1 MTIKVNDSNIYNKNF
16 GLLVKQE
23 AFFFTMNVTTEKIEN
38 HKVVLTIE
46 VPAEEL
52 DKGIKAA
59 CKSLANRVNIP
70 GFRKG
75 KAPRRILEMNIGK
88 EAILDEAFDRVAQKA
103 FDEALKQENLD
114 PVDRP
119 QVDIVTLEE
128 GKDVVFKA
136 TITPVPEVTLGEY
149 KGLKV
154 AKDAVE
160 VKDEQVEEQV
170 KNILNHHAKMV
181 DAEEGATVANDD
193 FITLDFK
200 GEVDGVA
207 FAGGEGKDYPL
218 QIGSHSF
225 IDTFED
231 QLVGL
236 KVGEEK
242 DVNVTFPEEY
252 HAKDLAG
259 KAAVFHCK
267 INSIKHK
274 EMPELTDEF
283 VKASTSYE
291 SIEDMKAKL
300 RENIEKNAQ
309 READTKRRN
318 EILKQATDNITVD
331 IPEVMVE
338 NRVSNMIQELS
349 VNLENQGM
357 NLDAY
362 LKYANMDM
370 AKLREQYKESAAIAV
385 KTDLMLDAVAKAE
398 DIKVENADI
407 NAEIALLAATYGTT
421 PQEVSKI
428 IKKNHSIGNLVATV
442 LHKKAANF
450 IIDSAVE
457 A

>member
-1 MTIKVNDSNIYNKNF
+1 
-16 GLLVKQE
+16 
-23 AFFFTMNVTTEKIEN
+23 MNVTTEKIEN

-207 FAGGEGKDYPL
+207 FPGGEGKDYPL

-283 VKASTSYE
+283 VKETTSYE
-291 SIEDMKAKL
+291 NIEDMKAKL

-331 IPEVMVE
+331 IPEVMIE

-362 LKYANMDM
+362 LKYANMDI

>member
-1 MTIKVNDSNIYNKNF
+1 
-16 GLLVKQE
+16 
-23 AFFFTMNVTTEKIEN
+23 MNVTTEKIEN

-274 EMPELTDEF
+274 EMPVLTDEF

>member
-1 MTIKVNDSNIYNKNF
+1 
-16 GLLVKQE
+16 
-23 AFFFTMNVTTEKIEN
+23 MNVTTEKIEN

-283 VKASTSYE
+283 VRASTSYE

>member
-1 MTIKVNDSNIYNKNF
+1 
-16 GLLVKQE
+16 
-23 AFFFTMNVTTEKIEN
+23 MNVTTEKIEN

-181 DAEEGATVANDD
+181 DAEDGATVANDD

>member
-1 MTIKVNDSNIYNKNF
+1 
-16 GLLVKQE
+16 
-23 AFFFTMNVTTEKIEN
+23 MNVTTEKIEN

-362 LKYANMDM
+362 LKYANMDI

>member
-1 MTIKVNDSNIYNKNF
+1 
-16 GLLVKQE
+16 
-23 AFFFTMNVTTEKIEN
+23 MNVTTEKIEN

-128 GKDVVFKA
+128 GKNVVFKA

-370 AKLREQYKESAAIAV
+370 AKLGEQYKESAAIAV

>member
-1 MTIKVNDSNIYNKNF
+1 
-16 GLLVKQE
+16 
-23 AFFFTMNVTTEKIEN
+23 MNVTTEKIEN

-75 KAPRRILEMNIGK
+75 HAPRRILEMNIGK
-88 EAILDEAFDRVAQKA
+88 EAILDEAFNRVADKA

-119 QVDIVTLEE
+119 KVDIVTLEE
-128 GKDVVFKA
+128 GKNVVFKA

-160 VKDEQVEEQV
+160 VTDEQVEEQV

-181 DAEEGATVANDD
+181 EAEVDAAVKNDD

-207 FAGGEGKDYPL
+207 FPGGEGKDYPL

-225 IDTFED
+225 IEGFED

-236 KVGEEK
+236 KAGEEK

-259 KAAVFHCK
+259 KPAVFHCK
-267 INSIKHK
+267 VNSIKHK

-283 VKASTSYE
+283 VKESTSYE

-300 RENIEKNAQ
+300 RKNIEDNAN

-331 IPEVMVE
+331 IPDVMIE
-338 NRVSNMIQELS
+338 NRVTNMIQELS

-362 LKYANMDM
+362 LQY
-370 AKLREQYKESAAIAV
+370 AKLDMDKLRAQYKETAAVAV

-398 DIKVENADI
+398 NIKVENNDI
-407 NAEIALLAATYGTT
+407 NAEIALLAATYRTT

-428 IKKNHSIGNLVATV
+428 IKKNGSIGNLVATV

-450 IIDSAVE
+450 VIDSAVE

>member
-1 MTIKVNDSNIYNKNF
+1 
-16 GLLVKQE
+16 
-23 AFFFTMNVTTEKIEN
+23 MNVTTEKIEN

-88 EAILDEAFDRVAQKA
+88 EAILDEAFNRVAQKA
-103 FDEALKQENLD
+103 FEEALKQENLD

-119 QVDIVTLEE
+119 QVDVVTLEE

-207 FAGGEGKDYPL
+207 FAGGKGKDYPL

>member
-1 MTIKVNDSNIYNKNF
+1 
-16 GLLVKQE
+16 
-23 AFFFTMNVTTEKIEN
+23 MNVTTEKIEN

-318 EILKQATDNITVD
+318 EILKQDTDNITVD

>member
-1 MTIKVNDSNIYNKNF
+1 
-16 GLLVKQE
+16 
-23 AFFFTMNVTTEKIEN
+23 MNVTTEKIEN

-52 DKGIKAA
+52 DKSIKAA

-75 KAPRRILEMNIGK
+75 HAPRKILEMNIGK

-119 QVDIVTLEE
+119 KVDIVTLEE
-128 GKDVVFKA
+128 GKNVVFKA

-154 AKDAVE
+154 AKEAVT
-160 VKDEQVEEQV
+160 VTDEQVEEQV

-181 DAEEGATVANDD
+181 EAEVDAAVKNDD

-200 GEVDGVA
+200 GEVNGEA

-225 IDTFED
+225 IEGFED

-259 KAAVFHCK
+259 KPAVFHCK
-267 INSIKHK
+267 VNSIKHK
-274 EMPELTDEF
+274 ELPELTDEF
-283 VKASTSYE
+283 VKESTSYE
-291 SIEDMKAKL
+291 SVEDMKAKL
-300 RENIEKNAQ
+300 RKNIEDNAQ
-309 READTKRRN
+309 READAKRRN

-331 IPEVMVE
+331 IPDIMVE
-338 NRVSNMIQELS
+338 NRANNMIQELS
-349 VNLENQGM
+349 VNLESQGM

-362 LKYANMDM
+362 LKFTKMDM
-370 AKLREQYKESAAIAV
+370 DKLREQYKESAAEAV

-398 DIKVENADI
+398 NIKVENADI
-407 NAEIALLAATYGTT
+407 NAEIALLAATYRTT

-428 IKKNHSIGNLVATV
+428 IKKNNSIGNLVATV
-442 LHKKAANF
+442 LHKKAASF
-450 IIDSAVE
+450 VIDNAVE

>member
-1 MTIKVNDSNIYNKNF
+1 
-16 GLLVKQE
+16 
-23 AFFFTMNVTTEKIEN
+23 MNVTTEKIEN

-207 FAGGEGKDYPL
+207 FAGGEGKDYLL

>member
-1 MTIKVNDSNIYNKNF
+1 
-16 GLLVKQE
+16 
-23 AFFFTMNVTTEKIEN
+23 MNVTTEKIEN

-291 SIEDMKAKL
+291 SIKDMKAKL

>member
-1 MTIKVNDSNIYNKNF
+1 
-16 GLLVKQE
+16 
-23 AFFFTMNVTTEKIEN
+23 MNVTTEKIEN

-274 EMPELTDEF
+274 EKPELTDEF

>member
-1 MTIKVNDSNIYNKNF
+1 
-16 GLLVKQE
+16 
-23 AFFFTMNVTTEKIEN
+23 MNVTTEKIEN

-450 IIDSAVE
+450 IIDSAVG

>member
-1 MTIKVNDSNIYNKNF
+1 
-16 GLLVKQE
+16 
-23 AFFFTMNVTTEKIEN
+23 MNVTTEKIEN

-349 VNLENQGM
+349 LNLENQGM

>member
-1 MTIKVNDSNIYNKNF
+1 
-16 GLLVKQE
+16 
-23 AFFFTMNVTTEKIEN
+23 MNVTTEKIEN

-267 INSIKHK
+267 INSIKHQ

>member
-1 MTIKVNDSNIYNKNF
+1 
-16 GLLVKQE
+16 
-23 AFFFTMNVTTEKIEN
+23 MNVTTEKIEN

-225 IDTFED
+225 IDTFEN

>member
-1 MTIKVNDSNIYNKNF
+1 
-16 GLLVKQE
+16 
-23 AFFFTMNVTTEKIEN
+23 MNVTTEKIEN

-181 DAEEGATVANDD
+181 DAEQGATVANDD

-207 FAGGEGKDYPL
+207 FAGGKGKDYPL

-338 NRVSNMIQELS
+338 NRVSSMIQELS

>member
-1 MTIKVNDSNIYNKNF
+1 
-16 GLLVKQE
+16 
-23 AFFFTMNVTTEKIEN
+23 MNVTTEKIEN

-103 FDEALKQENLD
+103 FEEALKQENLD

-128 GKDVVFKA
+128 GKNVVFKA

>member
-1 MTIKVNDSNIYNKNF
+1 
-16 GLLVKQE
+16 
-23 AFFFTMNVTTEKIEN
+23 MNVTTEKIEN

-75 KAPRRILEMNIGK
+75 HAPRRILEMHIGK
-88 EAILDEAFDRVAQKA
+88 EAIMDEAFDRVAQKA
-103 FDEALKQENLD
+103 FDAALKQENLD

-154 AKDAVE
+154 AKDAVVVTDE
-160 VKDEQVEEQV
+160 QIDEQVN
-170 KNILNHHAKMV
+170 NILNHHAKMI

-225 IDTFED
+225 IDNFED
-231 QLVGL
+231 QLIGL

-274 EMPELTDEF
+274 ELPELTDEF
-283 VKASTSYE
+283 VKNSTSYE
-291 SIEDMKAKL
+291 NIEDMKAKL
-300 RENIEKNAQ
+300 RENTEKRME

-331 IPEVMVE
+331 IPDVMVE
-338 NRVSNMIQELS
+338 NRISNMVQELA

-362 LKYANMDM
+362 LKYTNMDM

-428 IKKNHSIGNLVATV
+428 IKKNGSIGNLVATV

-450 IIDSAVE
+450 VIDSAVE

>member
-1 MTIKVNDSNIYNKNF
+1 
-16 GLLVKQE
+16 
-23 AFFFTMNVTTEKIEN
+23 MNVTTEKIEN

-136 TITPVPEVTLGEY
+136 TITPVPEVTIGEY

>member
-1 MTIKVNDSNIYNKNF
+1 
-16 GLLVKQE
+16 
-23 AFFFTMNVTTEKIEN
+23 MNVTTEKIEN

-421 PQEVSKI
+421 PQEVGKI

>member
-1 MTIKVNDSNIYNKNF
+1 
-16 GLLVKQE
+16 
-23 AFFFTMNVTTEKIEN
+23 MNVTTEKIEN

-46 VPAEEL
+46 VPAEE
-52 DKGIKAA
+52 
-59 CKSLANRVNIP
+59 
-70 GFRKG
+70 
-75 KAPRRILEMNIGK
+75 
-88 EAILDEAFDRVAQKA
+88 LDEAFDRVAQKA

-218 QIGSHSF
+218 QIG
-225 IDTFED
+225 
-231 QLVGL
+231 GL

>member
-1 MTIKVNDSNIYNKNF
+1 
-16 GLLVKQE
+16 
-23 AFFFTMNVTTEKIEN
+23 MNVTTEKIEN

-128 GKDVVFKA
+128 GKNVVFKA

-259 KAAVFHCK
+259 KVAVFHCK

>member
-1 MTIKVNDSNIYNKNF
+1 
-16 GLLVKQE
+16 
-23 AFFFTMNVTTEKIEN
+23 MNVTTEKIEN

-46 VPAEEL
+46 VPDEEL

-88 EAILDEAFDRVAQKA
+88 EAILDEAFDHVAQKA

-128 GKDVVFKA
+128 GKNVVFKA

-160 VKDEQVEEQV
+160 VKDEQVEEKV

>member
-1 MTIKVNDSNIYNKNF
+1 
-16 GLLVKQE
+16 
-23 AFFFTMNVTTEKIEN
+23 MNVTTEKIEN

-88 EAILDEAFDRVAQKA
+88 EAIL
-103 FDEALKQENLD
+103 DEALKQENLD

>member
-1 MTIKVNDSNIYNKNF
+1 
-16 GLLVKQE
+16 
-23 AFFFTMNVTTEKIEN
+23 MNVTTEKIEN

-385 KTDLMLDAVAKAE
+385 KTDLMLM
-398 DIKVENADI
+398 
-407 NAEIALLAATYGTT
+407 LL
-421 PQEVSKI
+421 QKLKISKLKTLI
-428 IKKNHSIGNLVATV
+428 STLKSLYLLQLMVQ
-442 LHKKAANF
+442 LHKK
-450 IIDSAVE
+450 
-457 A
+457 

>member
-1 MTIKVNDSNIYNKNF
+1 
-16 GLLVKQE
+16 
-23 AFFFTMNVTTEKIEN
+23 MNVTTEKIEN

-75 KAPRRILEMNIGK
+75 HTPRRILEMHIGK
-88 EAILDEAFDRVAQKA
+88 EAIMDEAFDRVAQKA
-103 FDEALKQENLD
+103 FDAALKQENLD

-154 AKDAVE
+154 AKDAVVVTDE
-160 VKDEQVEEQV
+160 QINEQVE
-170 KNILNHHAKMV
+170 NIRGHHAKMI
-181 DAEEGATVANDD
+181 DAEEGAAVANDD

-207 FAGGEGKDYPL
+207 FPGGEGKDYPL

-225 IDTFED
+225 IDNFED
-231 QLVGL
+231 QLIGL

-274 EMPELTDEF
+274 QLPELTDEF
-283 VKASTSYE
+283 VKEHTSYE
-291 SIEDMKAKL
+291 NIEDMKAKL
-300 RENIEKNAQ
+300 RETTEKRME

-331 IPEVMVE
+331 IPDVMVE
-338 NRVSNMIQELS
+338 NRVSNMVQELS

-362 LKYANMDM
+362 LKYTNIDMD
-370 AKLREQYKESAAIAV
+370 KLREQYKESAAIAV

-428 IKKNHSIGNLVATV
+428 IKKNGSIGNLVATV

-450 IIDSAVE
+450 VIDSAVE

>member
-1 MTIKVNDSNIYNKNF
+1 
-16 GLLVKQE
+16 
-23 AFFFTMNVTTEKIEN
+23 MNVTTEKIEN

-128 GKDVVFKA
+128 GKNVVFKA

-318 EILKQATDNITVD
+318 EILKQATDNIIVD

>member
-1 MTIKVNDSNIYNKNF
+1 
-16 GLLVKQE
+16 
-23 AFFFTMNVTTEKIEN
+23 MNVTTEKIEN

-207 FAGGEGKDYPL
+207 FPGGEGKDYPL

-283 VKASTSYE
+283 VKETTSYE
-291 SIEDMKAKL
+291 NIEDMKAKL

-362 LKYANMDM
+362 LKYANMDI

>member
-1 MTIKVNDSNIYNKNF
+1 
-16 GLLVKQE
+16 
-23 AFFFTMNVTTEKIEN
+23 MNVTTEKIEN

-88 EAILDEAFDRVAQKA
+88 EAILDEAFDCVAQKA

>member
-1 MTIKVNDSNIYNKNF
+1 
-16 GLLVKQE
+16 
-23 AFFFTMNVTTEKIEN
+23 MNVTTEKIEN

-128 GKDVVFKA
+128 GKDVVFNA

-236 KVGEEK
+236 KVCEEK

>member
-1 MTIKVNDSNIYNKNF
+1 
-16 GLLVKQE
+16 
-23 AFFFTMNVTTEKIEN
+23 MNVTTEKIEN

-242 DVNVTFPEEY
+242 DVNVTFSEEY

>member
-1 MTIKVNDSNIYNKNF
+1 
-16 GLLVKQE
+16 
-23 AFFFTMNVTTEKIEN
+23 MNVTTEKIEN

-75 KAPRRILEMNIGK
+75 KAPRRIFEMNIGK

>member
-1 MTIKVNDSNIYNKNF
+1 
-16 GLLVKQE
+16 
-23 AFFFTMNVTTEKIEN
+23 MNVTTEKIEN

-370 AKLREQYKESAAIAV
+370 AKLREQYKESAVIAV

>member
-1 MTIKVNDSNIYNKNF
+1 
-16 GLLVKQE
+16 
-23 AFFFTMNVTTEKIEN
+23 MNVTTEKIEN

-450 IIDSAVE
+450 IIDSAVD

>member
-1 MTIKVNDSNIYNKNF
+1 
-16 GLLVKQE
+16 
-23 AFFFTMNVTTEKIEN
+23 MNVTTEKIEN

-128 GKDVVFKA
+128 GKNVVFKA

-398 DIKVENADI
+398 DIKVENTDI

>member
-1 MTIKVNDSNIYNKNF
+1 
-16 GLLVKQE
+16 
-23 AFFFTMNVTTEKIEN
+23 MNVTTEKIEN

-274 EMPELTDEF
+274 EMPELSDEF

>member
-1 MTIKVNDSNIYNKNF
+1 
-16 GLLVKQE
+16 
-23 AFFFTMNVTTEKIEN
+23 MNVTTEKIEN

-160 VKDEQVEEQV
+160 VKDKQVEEQV

-207 FAGGEGKDYPL
+207 FAGGKGKDYPL

>member
-1 MTIKVNDSNIYNKNF
+1 
-16 GLLVKQE
+16 
-23 AFFFTMNVTTEKIEN
+23 MNVTTEKIEN

-428 IKKNHSIGNLVATV
+428 IKKNGSIGNLVATV

-450 IIDSAVE
+450 VIDSAVE